1 MMDAN
6 TKISREIKIWMLEQG
21 LTGAEVARR
30 LNRSNALIS
39 QWIYGKSKSQD
50 LDRFFRTMGMPENLI
65 QREEV

>member
-65 QREEV
+65 QREV